1 MDGLAQSV
9 SEILPHCLFALGL
22 HVFGTPVICCITYA
36 TRMISTDET
45 GREKLLFGRIRRRAD
60 IPQRIGAVTG
70 DIGVSRSAAD
80 TIERYSDTTDEFV

>member
-1 MDGLAQSV
+1 
-9 SEILPHCLFALGL
+9 
-22 HVFGTPVICCITYA
+22 
-36 TRMISTDET
+36 MISTDET